1 MAESLE
7 LHRASNLSWFESP
20 QISRIP
26 RVTHAFGSRWSASEK
41 EASSGSSH
49 PNAGQEGTIEKH
61 RELFRGIGA
70 QGWPV
75 AALRQVHS
83 DALFHIAHSQE
94 SPLAARAAGS
104 SNQDW
109 VAFDHRSAGDALA
122 TAEPGI
128 LLSVRT
134 ADCVPVLL
142 LDPQRPAVA
151 AVHAGWRGA
160 LARIAAKT
168 ANQLV
173 ESYGSTP
180 AEMIAVLGPCIQ
192 ACCYEVGEEIF
203 DRFNSEFSQEGDFIA
218 RTGKPGSPLPSL
230 HSPGQAKWRLDLIR
244 IARRQLQNAG
254 LVAQN
259 ITNSGYCTR
268 CRKDLFFSY
277 RREPKGVSRMITVI
291 GIHPGRGSE
300 T

>member
-7 LHRASNLSWFESP
+7 LHRAGNLSWFGSP

-41 EASSGSSH
+41 EASSGSSN
-49 PNAGQEGTIEKH
+49 PTAGQGSIEKH

-75 AALRQVHS
+75 ASLRQVHS
-83 DALFHIAHSQE
+83 DTLFHIAHSQE
-94 SPLAARAAGS
+94 SHLAARAAGS
-104 SNQDW
+104 SNQEW
-109 VAFDHRSAGDALA
+109 IAFDQRSLGDALA

-128 LLSVRT
+128 LLSLRT

-160 LARIAAKT
+160 LARIAEKT

-173 ESYGSTP
+173 KSYGSTP

-192 ACCYEVGEEIF
+192 ACCYEVGEEVF
-203 DRFNSEFSQEGDFIA
+203 DQFNSEYSQEEDFIA
-218 RTGKPGSPLPSL
+218 RTGKPSNPLPSSI
-230 HSPGQAKWRLDLIR
+230 SPGQGKWRLDLIR

-268 CRKDLFFSY
+268 CRRDLFFSY
-277 RREPKGVSRMITVI
+277 RGEPKRVGRMITVI
-291 GIHPGRGSE
+291 GIHPEGGSE